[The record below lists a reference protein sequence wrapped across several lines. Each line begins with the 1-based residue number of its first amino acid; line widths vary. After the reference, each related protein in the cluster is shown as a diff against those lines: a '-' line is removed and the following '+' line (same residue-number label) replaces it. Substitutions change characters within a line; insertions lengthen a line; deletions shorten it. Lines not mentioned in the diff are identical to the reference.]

1 LPNAIL
7 IFTKGYIITSQLQ
20 SHRRLLRLAFPLILA
35 NVTTPLLGLVD
46 TAILGRMDE
55 VYYLAGASIGALI
68 ITQIYWVCG
77 FMKMS
82 ITGLSA
88 EAASKP
94 TDADNRQ
101 NIVGPLR
108 LLAQGCFIACLL
120 AFALLLAKPL
130 ILHLGLV
137 FSQAEPSVSNSITRY
152 FSIRIWGAPAA
163 LINMVMIGWLIGQ
176 QKTKTVLVLQVII
189 NLANIILSLL
199 FVFAFNW
206 EIEGVA
212 AATVCAEYL
221 MLFCALWMV
230 WRWATGQSNHL
241 LLQKRELITWFSLE
255 RLKPLLH
262 LNSHMLVRN
271 LALQFTLAFVTLKGA
286 QYGAQAAAINAII
299 LQFFTLIALGLD
311 GIANAVEA
319 LVGEAKGQQSIP
331 KLKRQV
337 STGLFW
343 SSALAILYTIG
354 FYYLDSPIINLL
366 THHESIIEGMQSYAF
381 VVLLMPFIAH
391 WCFLFDGVF
400 VGLSKGKPMRNSMIV
415 STVGVFLPVW
425 WLFAGLGNMALWIA
439 MLSFLM
445 SRGVLLGAY
454 YWYVMNRNEQ
464 RFLV

>member
-1 LPNAIL
+1 M
-7 IFTKGYIITSQLQ
+7 
-20 SHRRLLRLAFPLILA
+20 
-35 NVTTPLLGLVD
+35 LGLVD

-88 EAASKP
+88 EAASKQTIP
-94 TDADNRQ
+94 GDRLSVA
-101 NIVGPLR
+101 GPLR
-108 LLAQGCFIACLL
+108 VLTQGCFIACLL
-120 AFALLLAKPL
+120 AFALLLAKPM

-137 FSQAEPSVSNSITRY
+137 LSQAEPSVSDSITRY
-152 FSIRIWGAPAA
+152 FSVRIWGAPAA
-163 LINMVMIGWLIGQ
+163 LVNMVMIGWLIGQ

-189 NLANIILSLL
+189 NLANIALSLL
-199 FVFAFNW
+199 FVFALNW

-221 MLFCALWMV
+221 MLFCALWSV
-230 WRWATGQSNHL
+230 WKWAIGQSDHL
-241 LLQKRELITWFSLE
+241 LLRKHDLKTWFSFE
-255 RLKPLLH
+255 GLKPLLN
-262 LNSHMLVRN
+262 LNGHMLVRN

-319 LVGEAKGQQSIP
+319 LVGEAKGQQSIS
-331 KLKRQV
+331 KLRQQV
-337 STGLFW
+337 GIGLFW
-343 SSALAILYTIG
+343 SSALAILYTFG

-366 THHESIIEGMQSYAF
+366 THHRSVIEGMQSYLI
-381 VVLLMPFIAH
+381 VVLLMPLISH

-415 STVGVFLPVW
+415 STIGVFLPVW
-425 WLFAGLGNMALWIA
+425 WLFAGLDNMALWIA

-445 SRGVLLGAY
+445 SRGLLLGAY
-454 YWYVMNRNEQ
+454 YWYVMSKNEQ